1 MIAYSD
7 DVVMNDTFEN
17 EYNEIKCIGKIKK
30 IRGPRGRKRG
40 YLSVVESEELELG
53 EKLRGGGGG
62 GGGEVRGGGVVGV
75 GVGEVR
81 GVLRVGASEMPLEDL
96 SVSPASL
103 TDLDSA
109 LGGSTA
115 SPDSTRKTHS
125 GCSSMS
131 DRDEENFE
139 CYGEAEDI
147 ECDSDSARMGDDIDG
162 SHLLSPPHSLPPSNF
177 SRRNSWVRRSLRGSP
192 ASTQDKV
199 VPPRRWASFRQ

>member
-1 MIAYSD
+1 MTQLLRALVTAAA
-7 DVVMNDTFEN
+7 VVCVC
-17 EYNEIKCIGKIKK
+17 KWV
-30 IRGPRGRKRG
+30 RGPRGRKRG
-40 YLSVVESEELELG
+40 YLSVVESEELEVG

-62 GGGEVRGGGVVGV
+62 GEVRGSGGEVRGSV
-75 GVGEVR
+75 
-81 GVLRVGASEMPLEDL
+81 VGASEMPLEDL

-162 SHLLSPPHSLPPSNF
+162 NHLLSPPHSLPPSNF